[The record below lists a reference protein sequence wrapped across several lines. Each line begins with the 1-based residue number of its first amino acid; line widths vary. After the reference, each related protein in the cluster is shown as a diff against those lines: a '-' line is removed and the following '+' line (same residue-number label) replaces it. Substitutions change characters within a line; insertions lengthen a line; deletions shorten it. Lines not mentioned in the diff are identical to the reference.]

1 MKIPEDTDRPRE
13 EWEHLINAWIF
24 NEQDRKMLKMHL
36 LDGVTIEKIAEEF
49 GITTSTA
56 YRRLTKAERNLF
68 KRI

>member
-1 MKIPEDTDRPRE
+1 MKIPENTDLPRS
-13 EWEHLINAWIF
+13 EWECLINAWIF

-49 GITTSTA
+49 EITTSTA
-56 YRRLTKAERNLF
+56 HRRLTKAERNLF